1 MNGYMTVIESL
12 ARLLINC
19 LRKSAESLKE
29 SGTWVRG
36 LHDSKQCETLK
47 YFTLKAS
54 ALAEA
59 ALAEAYKVVST
70 INSDKACKT
79 LRELDEEDSD
89 DNTEICAQ
97 TGGNCRS

>member
-1 MNGYMTVIESL
+1 MDKEREVLM
-12 ARLLINC
+12 LINC

-47 YFTLKAS
+47 YFTLKAT
-54 ALAEA
+54 ATAEA
-59 ALAEAYKVVST
+59 ALAEAYKIASM
-70 INSDKACKT
+70 INSEKACKT
-79 LRELDEEDSD
+79 LKELDEEDND
-89 DNTEICAQ
+89 DNTEIRAQ